1 MDHMLRNIASGPE
14 LWLPGR
20 ILSRSDSSREPLP
33 AEGRP
38 QSRLLS
44 FPDLES
50 GRNPA
55 RNPDLRPR
63 NNIAKHK
70 VNICPGR
77 SIEVMSGA
85 PRRPSMARD
94 IGPHQTEQQCLREV
108 F

>member
-44 FPDLES
+44 CPDLGEIRPGTPIS
-50 GRNPA
+50 GPETILRNI
-55 RNPDLRPR
+55 R
-63 NNIAKHK
+63 
-70 VNICPGR
+70 
-77 SIEVMSGA
+77 
-85 PRRPSMARD
+85 
-94 IGPHQTEQQCLREV
+94 
-108 F
+108 